1 MKNNLLKSS
10 ISLLLS
16 ALMAFSS
23 LPLWQINVDASEF
36 VEPSL
41 YYNFDDMDIGTELYD
56 GKVSEYKGNKM
67 LKMDLDAPGRRAEF
81 YTMVVGDA
89 VFSFDFA
96 SVGGPVEGRMT
107 FESGNEAGHALDF
120 TLDGNV
126 MSYNGA
132 KITQYGEEIKN
143 IAVVFKANQQKFD
156 IYVNR
161 KAVLFGCFTKIRFD
175 KIVNVE
181 LYFRAP
187 GEKAEVYLDNIM
199 AYPTYEKVQGG
210 LLYDPDARPQWD
222 KNVILTDKTWF
233 INEKAEYAFMSDKVS
248 VHMRSGVVCANNKK
262 ITLKNMPYIKDTE
275 FMVPGEFF
283 EYAYGIKPVSDG
295 NKVSLNNRI
304 ILDMNSPTMTVG
316 TKKYDIAYSP
326 EEKDGVLYLP
336 LRAIAEKGLSKNI
349 YHDTTAIHYGM
360 VIISDIQIEPKTGDE
375 LQNLN
380 DYCFYVRPTKEQ
392 WLADYNASPLK
403 GIHPRVMATQ
413 DDFDRIK
420 AEIQTNE
427 RKKKWFD
434 NLISYCDARLE
445 EPPLKYELRDGIR
458 LMYVSDD
465 FMNWTISYAFAYKIT
480 GDRKYFDA
488 AWKQIESVAN
498 MPDWNP
504 IHHID
509 VGIMAL
515 GFGVA
520 YDWLYDVLS
529 DDQRALMERAVKNNL
544 YWIVNEAHQSF
555 YTVYGDAGM
564 EDNHNVYC
572 NAGVIACVIAFMDT
586 YPEIGS
592 QIGAHTMRLLER
604 YMWLFAPLGAYFEGP
619 SYASISI
626 YYTVRLFASMEST
639 MGTLYGL
646 DKAEAFDLSAD
657 YVMNMQS
664 DAASYGFGDGDS
676 GLKRCSGMFWIY
688 NHYGIKGKKEAVA
701 DLSVDAIGMNAVDA
715 LLHYD
720 VNPEESQTSGAGLT
734 SYYSGEDL
742 VLARNNFNPGQ
753 VYAGLKCGG
762 TIHPHSHLDSGSFIF
777 DAMGTRWAHDL
788 GADDYNLEWNWGF
801 YEIYRRRAESHNTL
815 IINPDAGYGYE
826 LDGRAKFISYEDKPR
841 GVIAKT
847 DLTELYGD
855 KVTSAKRGFF
865 FTDNRRSLVVRDE
878 VSLTGKSDLYWLM
891 TVNSNVEI
899 LDNNTVILTKTTNAS
914 QKVKVEFI
922 SSTGDGTIEVGP
934 AAPFPTS
941 PQIPEQNQNKGYQRL
956 SYKVSGNGNI
966 NITAK
971 ITPMGFEGSDI
982 SEYDKNMDSW
992 VIPEG
997 EMKQVPVLD
1006 SLTINGESYSPQNAY
1021 YTIRVTT
1028 IDSPVPEVVA
1038 KSEKYIM
1045 DIHYA
1050 KDLFDQ
1056 TTITLTD
1063 PDDEE
1068 NKVTYTISFIPT
1080 ITSDFIERKF
1090 DDYTALTM
1098 NNVKA
1103 SSVLQEENPAEHV
1116 LDGDLSTRW
1125 VSEYTANLVF
1135 DLESEQEFDTV
1146 LLAMYL
1152 ATTRTHT
1159 FSIDISNDGKTF
1171 TSVGTFTNSGTT
1183 DDYEAF
1189 DIGDQKA
1196 RFVRINFRGANNGE
1210 SYNSVTEF
1218 VVAKKK

>member
-1 MKNNLLKSS
+1 MKNRLFYS
-10 ISLLLS
+10 ILS
-16 ALMAFSS
+16 TVLIASMIMPMLFSGS
-23 LPLWQINVDASEF
+23 VFADASELK
-36 VEPSL
+36 EPPV
-41 YYNFDDMDIGTELYD
+41 YYDFDDMTIGEQLYD
-56 GKVSEYKGNKM
+56 GTVTEYKGNKM
-67 LKMDLDAPGRRAEF
+67 LKQELDPAGRRAEF
-81 YTMVVGDA
+81 YAMIPGDA

-96 SVGGPVEGRMT
+96 VTGGPIEGKMT
-107 FESGNEAGHALDF
+107 FESGNEAGHALTF

-126 MSYNGA
+126 ISYNDA
-132 KITQYGEEIKN
+132 KITKYDEEVKN
-143 IAVVFKANQQKFD
+143 IAVVFKANQQHFD
-156 IYVNR
+156 IYVNG
-161 KAVLFGCFTKIRFD
+161 KCALKGCFTKIRFD

-187 GEKAEVYLDNIM
+187 GEKADIYLDNIM
-199 AYPTYEKVQGG
+199 AYPTYEKIRGAMI
-210 LLYDPDARPQWD
+210 YDPDAKPVWD
-222 KNVILTDKTWF
+222 KKITLTDKTWF
-233 INEKAEYAFMSDKVS
+233 IDEKIEYGFMEDKVS
-248 VHMRSGVVCANNKK
+248 VHMRSGVVCVKNKK
-262 ITLKNMPYIKDTE
+262 TILENMPYVNGDELMVPAEFFKTAYGITPSVSDTTVTLKNNIVLDLKSPKIT
-275 FMVPGEFF
+275 V
-283 EYAYGIKPVSDG
+283 G
-295 NKVSLNNRI
+295 NK
-304 ILDMNSPTMTVG
+304 T
-316 TKKYDIAYSP
+316 YDIFCSP
-326 EEKDGVLYLP
+326 QEKDGVMYLP
-336 LRAIAEKGLSKNI
+336 LRAIVEKGMSKYI

-360 VIISDIQIEPKTGDE
+360 VIISDVQIDPKTGDD

-403 GIHPRVMATQ
+403 GQHPRVMATEE
-413 DDFDRIK
+413 DFERLK
-420 AEIQTNE
+420 KEIETND
-427 RKKKWFD
+427 RKKAWFE
-434 NLISYCDARLE
+434 NLIAYCDARLE

-465 FMNWTISYAFAYKIT
+465 FMNWSISFSFAYKIT
-480 GDRKYFDA
+480 GDKKYLDA
-488 AWKQIESVAN
+488 AWKQIEAVAAF
-498 MPDWNP
+498 PDWNP

-515 GFGVA
+515 GFGVS
-520 YDWLYDVLS
+520 YDWLYHDLTAE
-529 DDQRALMERAVKNNL
+529 QRAIMERAVYNNL
-544 YWIVNEAHQSF
+544 YWIINEAQQSF
-555 YTVYGDAGM
+555 DTVYGDAGM
-564 EDNHNVYC
+564 KDNHNVYC
-572 NAGVIACVIAFMDT
+572 NAGVIACIIAFMDV
-586 YPEIGS
+586 YPEVGS
-592 QIGAHTMRLLER
+592 QLGANTMRLLER
-604 YMWLFAPLGAYFEGP
+604 FLWLFAPLGAYFEGP

-626 YYTVRLFASMEST
+626 YYTVRLFAAMEPC

-657 YVMNMQS
+657 YIMNMQS
-664 DAASYGFGDGDS
+664 DAASYGFANGDS
-676 GLKRCSGMFWIY
+676 GLKRCSGMLWIY

-701 DLSVDAIGMNAVDA
+701 DLVADSIGMNAVDA
-715 LLHYD
+715 LLHYNVEPESIDND
-720 VNPEESQTSGAGLT
+720 VSGLGI
-734 SYYSGEDL
+734 YYSGEDL
-742 VLARNNFNPGQ
+742 VLARNSFDPGQ

-762 TIHPHSHLDSGSFIF
+762 TIHAHSHLDSGSFIF

-788 GADDYNLEWNWGF
+788 GADDYNLQYEWDT
-801 YEIYRRRAESHNTL
+801 YEIFRRRPESHNTL

-826 LDGRAKFISYEDKPR
+826 LDGSAKFISYDIKPK

-865 FTDNRRSLVVRDE
+865 FTDDRRSLVVRDE
-878 VSLTGKSDLYWLM
+878 VALTGKSDLYWLM
-891 TVNSNVEI
+891 CINSDAEI
-899 LDNNTVILTKTTNAS
+899 VDKNTVILTKTTNAS

-922 SSTGDGTIEVGP
+922 SSTGEGTIEVGP

-941 PQIPEQNQNKGYQRL
+941 PQIPEQNQNKGYYRL

-971 ITPMGFEGSDI
+971 ITPMGFDGSDI

-997 EMKQVPVLD
+997 EMRQVPVLD
-1006 SLTINGESYSPQNAY
+1006 SLTINGETYNPHNAY
-1021 YTIRVTT
+1021 YTVRVTT

-1038 KSEKYIM
+1038 KTDKYIM

-1056 TTITLTD
+1056 TTIKLTD
-1063 PDDEE
+1063 PNDET
-1068 NKVTYTISFIPT
+1068 NTVTYKISFIPT

-1116 LDGDLSTRW
+1116 LDGDISTRW
-1125 VSEYTANLVF
+1125 VSEYTAWLMF

-1159 FSIDISNDGKTF
+1159 FTIDISNDGKTF
-1171 TSVGTFTNSGTT
+1171 TQVGTFTNSGTT

-1189 DIGDQKA
+1189 DIGPQKA
-1196 RFVRINFRGANNGE
+1196 RYVRINFRGANNGE